1 MTHTSIVGEYGPVK
15 ESHDGE
21 IWSRFERPSGQSLT
35 SRTFWSLH
43 ANYMALPL
51 PSIVL
56 LVDDDPSTLRV
67 LSEVLSG
74 QEFSIAVATDGDMV
88 SAQVQ
93 RESPDLILLDALMP
107 GMDGFEVCRRL
118 KAEPATR
125 DIPIIFTTSLIAAAD
140 RVRGLGL
147 GAVDYVTKPF
157 NRDELLARVRTQLAL
172 RSTAKLLSAKNF
184 ELERARAEL
193 VAVAEELQRGK
204 DTLEI
209 EVSRRTEELRD
220 AKEALE
226 VELSERRRAEEE
238 RLLLKEQIIAAQA
251 ARLAEMSTPI
261 IPISDRILVMPLIGL
276 MDEERAGRVLEAA
289 LQRTT
294 ESQAEV
300 MILDITGVPRA
311 DERVAAA
318 ILNTARALR
327 LLGAHTVLTGI
338 RPEVAQAL
346 VALNVDFTD
355 VVTQSTLQGGIAYAT
370 RVVAQAARGGSE
382 PQ

>member
-1 MTHTSIVGEYGPVK
+1 
-15 ESHDGE
+15 
-21 IWSRFERPSGQSLT
+21 
-35 SRTFWSLH
+35 
-43 ANYMALPL
+43 MALPL
-51 PSIVL
+51 PAIVL
-56 LVDDDPSTLRV
+56 VVDDDPATLRV
-67 LSEVLSG
+67 LSEALSG
-74 QEFSIAVATDGDMV
+74 QEFSLAVATDGDMV
-88 SAQVQ
+88 SVQVQ
-93 RESPDLILLDALMP
+93 REPPDLILLDALMP

-125 DIPIIFTTSLIAAAD
+125 DIPIIFTTCLTETAD
-140 RVRGLGL
+140 RVRALRL
-147 GAVDYVTKPF
+147 GAVDYVTKPL

-172 RSTAKLLSAKNF
+172 RSASKLLSVKNF
-184 ELERARAEL
+184 ELEQARADV

-204 DTLEI
+204 DALEV
-209 EVSRRTEELRD
+209 EVLRRTEELRA

-226 VELSERRRAEEE
+226 VELSERRRAEGE

-261 IPISDRILVMPLIGL
+261 IPISDRVLVMPLVGL

-294 ESQAEV
+294 ESHAEV

-311 DERVAAA
+311 DEHVAAA
-318 ILNTARALR
+318 ILKTARALR

-346 VALNVDFTD
+346 VALNVDFID
-355 VVTQSTLQGGIAYAT
+355 VVTQSTLQGGIAYAMRT
-370 RVVAQAARGGSE
+370 LR
-382 PQ
+382 